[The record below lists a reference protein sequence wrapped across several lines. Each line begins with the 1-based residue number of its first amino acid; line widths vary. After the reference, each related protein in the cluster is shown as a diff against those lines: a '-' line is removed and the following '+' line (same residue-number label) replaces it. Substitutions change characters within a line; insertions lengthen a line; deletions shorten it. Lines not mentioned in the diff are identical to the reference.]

1 MKKIK
6 LTLFEDKFGVGG
18 IETFIYNICSHLDR
32 EKYDIRIVVVN
43 KITNYYDD
51 LLKSLGV
58 RLIVLVPKIELNP
71 LKRFKM
77 GLPAFNDYLKKEEN
91 MCDIMHFNLSD
102 SIDLLYVKVA
112 RKNGVKRRVVHSHNS
127 SATSLSKKIVH
138 YIGKIFLDKEPNY
151 YLACSSQAAKWLFP
165 KKVYRQKDY
174 LFVRNA
180 IDANKY
186 KFNETIRKS
195 VRKKY
200 KWNNNVIYGEV
211 ARFNKQKNHKFL
223 LEIFQ
228 QILRRQPSAKLVLV
242 GEGELLPDLK
252 KQVSEI
258 GLSNSVIFLGVSNNV
273 PNLLQAFD
281 VFMLPS
287 LYEGLPF
294 VLVES
299 QAASLPA
306 LVSDSVTK
314 EVDLTN
320 YLTYFSLK
328 SSPTDWAKM
337 ALRLSKQARHG
348 DSILDNTGFNIDVMV
363 KTLDDFYNDILN

>member
-1 MKKIK
+1 M
-6 LTLFEDKFGVGG
+6 
-18 IETFIYNICSHLDR
+18 
-32 EKYDIRIVVVN
+32 
-43 KITNYYDD
+43 
-51 LLKSLGV
+51 
-58 RLIVLVPKIELNP
+58 
-71 LKRFKM
+71 
-77 GLPAFNDYLKKEEN
+77 
-91 MCDIMHFNLSD
+91 
-102 SIDLLYVKVA
+102 
-112 RKNGVKRRVVHSHNS
+112 
-127 SATSLSKKIVH
+127 
-138 YIGKIFLDKEPNY
+138 
-151 YLACSSQAAKWLFP
+151 
-165 KKVYRQKDY
+165 YRQKDY

-348 DSILDNTGFNIDVMV
+348 DSILDNTGFNINVMV